1 MGVIL
6 ATSFAPLLKSE
17 ITIPDFSGYEEI
29 SESNTYDALM
39 HTANLTEKK
48 IYNEMRNILINLNI
62 DEYEIYIN
70 TSVEAE
76 ENTVYLDEIKIQVAE
91 EFGDKIPEIKKAV
104 TEEYKTVLVVEK
116 MV

>member
-1 MGVIL
+1 MRKVLRNQGFWHL
-6 ATSFAPLLKSE
+6 SF
-17 ITIPDFSGYEEI
+17 
-29 SESNTYDALM
+29 
-39 HTANLTEKK
+39 KK
-48 IYNEMRNILINLNI
+48 IICKG
-62 DEYEIYIN
+62 DKEYEIYIN

-104 TEEYKTVLVVEK
+104 AEEYKTVLVVEK